1 MPSKLV
7 ELGVMTA
14 VPSFIATAALAIIT
28 VDVADME
35 ATAGVAVGPPLA
47 SAVTALANQLEKL
60 DSATQVKNLVK
71 LFFKKPYLA
80 AMARLELR
88 SRKQKVM
95 ARVRR
100 QRYLDAKKKVDKKYD
115 GSSATT
121 TAPSSC
127 IRASSCSREAP
138 PSCSGASSCGVDVD
152 PDLDLVFLAKRDDD
166 SSSPGGADSDDSL
179 DDDDFEGHPELL
191 PLGVFDPANF

>member
-1 MPSKLV
+1 MPGKLV

-14 VPSFIATAALAIIT
+14 VPSFIATSALAVIT

-35 ATAGVAVGPPLA
+35 ATAGVAVGPPQA
-47 SAVTALANQLEKL
+47 SAVTALVNQLEKL
-60 DSATQVKNLVK
+60 DSSTQVKKLVK

-88 SRKQKVM
+88 SRKQKDM
-95 ARVRR
+95 AKKRR
-100 QRYLDAKKKVDKKYD
+100 QRYMEAKKKFDKKYD

-127 IRASSCSREAP
+127 SGASSCSREAP
-138 PSCSGASSCGVDVD
+138 PSCSGASSCGVDVE
-152 PDLDLVFLAKRDDD
+152 DLVFLAKRDDD
-166 SSSPGGADSDDSL
+166 SSSPGVADSDDSS
-179 DDDDFEGHPELL
+179 DDDFEMHPELS
-191 PLGVFDPANF
+191 PLGEFDSDNF

>member
-1 MPSKLV
+1 MPGKLV

-14 VPSFIATAALAIIT
+14 VPSFIATSALAVIT

-35 ATAGVAVGPPLA
+35 ATAGVAVGPPQA
-47 SAVTALANQLEKL
+47 SAVTALVNQLEKL
-60 DSATQVKNLVK
+60 DSSLQVKNLVK

-88 SRKQKVM
+88 SRKQKDM
-95 ARVRR
+95 AKKRR
-100 QRYLDAKKKVDKKYD
+100 QRYMEAKKKFDKKYD

-127 IRASSCSREAP
+127 SGASSCSREAP
-138 PSCSGASSCGVDVD
+138 PSCSGASSCGVDVE
-152 PDLDLVFLAKRDDD
+152 DLVFLAKRDDD
-166 SSSPGGADSDDSL
+166 SSSPGVADSDDSS
-179 DDDDFEGHPELL
+179 DDDFEMHPELS
-191 PLGVFDPANF
+191 PLGEFDSDNF

>member
-14 VPSFIATAALAIIT
+14 VPSFIATSALAVIT

-35 ATAGVAVGPPLA
+35 AMAGVAVGPPQA

-100 QRYLDAKKKVDKKYD
+100 QRYLDVKKKVDKKYAV
-115 GSSATT
+115 SSATT

-127 IRASSCSREAP
+127 ISASSCSREAP
-138 PSCSGASSCGVDVD
+138 PSCSGASSCGVDVE
-152 PDLDLVFLAKRDDD
+152 DLVFLAKRDDD
-166 SSSPGGADSDDSL
+166 SSSPGVADSDDSS
-179 DDDDFEGHPELL
+179 DDDFVMHPELS
-191 PLGVFDPANF
+191 PLGEFDPDNF

>member
-1 MPSKLV
+1 MPGKLV

-14 VPSFIATAALAIIT
+14 VPSFIATSALAVIT

-35 ATAGVAVGPPLA
+35 ATTGVAVGPPQA
-47 SAVTALANQLEKL
+47 SAVTALVNQLEKL
-60 DSATQVKNLVK
+60 DSSTQVKNLVK

-88 SRKQKVM
+88 SRKQKDM
-95 ARVRR
+95 AKKGR
-100 QRYLDAKKKVDKKYD
+100 QRYMEAKKKFDKKYD

-127 IRASSCSREAP
+127 SGASSCSREAP
-138 PSCSGASSCGVDVD
+138 PSCSGASSCGVDVE
-152 PDLDLVFLAKRDDD
+152 DLVFLAKRDDD
-166 SSSPGGADSDDSL
+166 SSSPGVADSDDSS
-179 DDDDFEGHPELL
+179 DDDFEMHPELS
-191 PLGVFDPANF
+191 PLGEFDSDNF